1 VAVRTFRRRLRIN
14 NYGSSLKHT
23 DLRVALVAGHV
34 GMPALQ
40 GEVRAGIVVERR
52 RNPAL
57 RIVAVGAR
65 SFSRLCELARMDVFV
80 AILTNLGRALE
91 LHLLGSNR
99 DLVTGTAAHGAVC
112 PKQWKLSFCMVE
124 TIDVGP
130 GSRGVAGLTAK
141 HRAVGAVLRHP
152 FLEFT
157 MMRIGMARGAVH
169 VGEAEG
175 HDLIRAPR

>member
-1 VAVRTFRRRLRIN
+1 VAVRTFRGCLRIN

-23 DLRVALVAGHV
+23 DLRVALVTGHV

-65 SFSRLCELARMDVFV
+65 SFSRLCKLARMDVLV
-80 AILTNLGRALE
+80 AILTNLGSALE

-112 PKQWKLSFCMVE
+112 PKQWKLRFCMVE
-124 TIDVGP
+124 TIHVGP
-130 GSRGVAGLTAK
+130 RTCTVAGLTAK
-141 HRAVGAVLRHP
+141 RRAVGAALCHP